1 MIYILRTM
9 RDEANIFFLNICVL
23 GIMEETLLWYFYLLQ
38 ISEVGINMNIVE
50 MRKVS
55 LMDD

>member
-1 MIYILRTM
+1 M